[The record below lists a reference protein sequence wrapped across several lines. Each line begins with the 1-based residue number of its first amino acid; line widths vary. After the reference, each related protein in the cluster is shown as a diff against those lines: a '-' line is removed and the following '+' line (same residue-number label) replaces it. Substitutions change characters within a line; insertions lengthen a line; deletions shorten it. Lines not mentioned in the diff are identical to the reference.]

1 MVELLF
7 LVTLISAILVH
18 IRYRL
23 IADQQSLKVKRLR
36 GIFWAL
42 VGFLVAPVI
51 SSVIIALGATDTGV
65 VGVLLLLL
73 ICYGF
78 SFAAAIVF
86 GAPSYLILNYFG
98 YVKWWSS
105 IIIGFA
111 IGVLVEAILKMD
123 TLPYLPFRTM
133 FDETIGR
140 LVTYGVTGAISGF
153 VFWIIYRR
161 GQAVR
166 KLA

>member
-7 LVTLISAILVH
+7 LITLISTILVY
-18 IRYRL
+18 IRYRS
-23 IADQQSLKVKRLR
+23 IADHQSLKVQRLR
-36 GIFWAL
+36 RIFWAL

-51 SSVIIALGATDTGV
+51 SSVIIALRAADTGV
-65 VGVLLLLL
+65 LGVLLLLAV
-73 ICYGF
+73 CYGF

-86 GAPSYLILNYFG
+86 GAPAYLVLNYFG

-111 IGVLVEAILKMD
+111 IGVLVEVIFKMD
-123 TLPYLPFRTM
+123 VLSYLPFRAL

-140 LVTYGVTGAISGF
+140 LITYGVIGSISAF
-153 VFWIIYRR
+153 VFWLIWKR
-161 GQAVR
+161 GQYAR
-166 KLA
+166 GLG